1 MRYLPFMDGKY
12 SVTPGLVSLT
22 KVTGAD
28 RFYFQMDHHY
38 HAYLKNKS
46 AARREN
52 IHKYYVRA
60 GMDPATE
67 KQANRF
73 LVKILVEE
81 YPALFE
87 YGADYPIHY
96 LVNHQTGEKIEWKDD
111 WIKTITTGYEDLFD
125 ALCDQVQED
134 IAICEMQPG
143 RDWVSAI
150 HLMAPNHWSPA
161 EKIGKPFGEIHGVV
175 PGMEKLNQHYG
186 RVLESILMKGP
197 FIRFA
202 WGISTDRQLNHHPE
216 PPPRIDISEWQGRQ
230 ADVDADIY
238 IRVERQ
244 LLSAIPERSAFLFFI
259 RTYFYAIDELTATEK
274 KALADALRS
283 MSPASL
289 AYKGLTGKVEG
300 LVGRLL
306 AQD

>member
-12 SVTPGLVSLT
+12 SVAPGLVSLT
-22 KVTGAD
+22 KATGPD
-28 RFYFQMDHHY
+28 RFFLQIDDNY
-38 HAYLKNKS
+38 HAYRKNKS
-46 AARREN
+46 ACRLEN
-52 IHKYYVRA
+52 IHKYYVRN
-60 GMDPATE
+60 GMDATTE
-67 KQANRF
+67 EQANRF

-87 YGADYPIHY
+87 YTAGYPVLY
-96 LVNHQTGEKIEWKDD
+96 LINHKTGQKIAWKDD
-111 WIKTITTGYEDLFD
+111 WIRTITPGYEDLFD

-134 IAICEMQPG
+134 IAICELQQT

-175 PGMEKLNQHYG
+175 PGMEKLNQQYY
-186 RVLESILMKGP
+186 RVLESILLKGP

-202 WGISTDRQLNHHPE
+202 WGISTDQQLNHHPE
-216 PPPRIDISEWQGRQ
+216 PPPGMDISIWQGRQ
-230 ADVDADIY
+230 ADMDADIY
-238 IRVERQ
+238 LRVERQ
-244 LLSAIPERSAFLFFI
+244 LLSAIPERSAFLFLI
-259 RTYFYAIDELTATEK
+259 RTYFYSIDELTTTEK
-274 KALADALRS
+274 KALAEALRS
-283 MSPASL
+283 MSPASQ

-306 AQD
+306 A